1 MNEVLFFTGATL
13 IIGLSYYLG
22 RQDGLKKNYKEEIRE
37 FIMGMTISK
46 MTADYFDRC
55 AKNETRQFLKFLG
68 VKKPN
73 EKLIIIPKRP
83 TVEELDKFNKE

>member
-1 MNEVLFFTGATL
+1 MNEVLFFGGAAL

-22 RQDGLKKNYKEEIRE
+22 QQSGLNKNHKAEIRD
-37 FIMGMTISK
+37 FIMGMTVSK
-46 MTADYFDRC
+46 MASDYFDRC

-73 EKLIIIPKRP
+73 EKFIIVPKRP

>member
-1 MNEVLFFTGATL
+1 MNELLFFGGATL
-13 IIGLSYYLG
+13 IIVLSYYLG
-22 RQDGLKKNYKEEIRE
+22 HQSGLSKNHKAEIRE

-55 AKNETRQFLKFLG
+55 ARNETRQFLKFLG

-73 EKLIIIPKRP
+73 EKFIIVPKRP

>member
-1 MNEVLFFTGATL
+1 MNEVLFFTGAIL

-55 AKNETRQFLKFLG
+55 AKNETRTFLKFLG

-73 EKLIIIPKRP
+73 EKFIVVPKRP
-83 TVEELDKFNKE
+83 TVEEIDRLDK